1 MSEKS
6 KALEDNIITL
16 IDDDGVEKDFEILF
30 TYANEETQKQ
40 YVYFCDSIDKNDEDD
55 LSVYFMAY
63 DEQGNLYRIDDEEE
77 KDMLEDIYNTF
88 IEDAG
93 YGINE

>member
-1 MSEKS
+1 MSENNKV
-6 KALEDNIITL
+6 LEDNIITL

-30 TYANEETQKQ
+30 TYANEETKKQ

-77 KDMLEDIYNTF
+77 N
-88 IEDAG
+88 
-93 YGINE
+93 N

>member
-1 MSEKS
+1 MNENNKGM
-6 KALEDNIITL
+6 EDNIITL

-40 YVYFCDSIDKNDEDD
+40 YVYFCDSINKDDEDD

-63 DEQGNLYRIDDEEE
+63 DEQGNLYRVDDEVE